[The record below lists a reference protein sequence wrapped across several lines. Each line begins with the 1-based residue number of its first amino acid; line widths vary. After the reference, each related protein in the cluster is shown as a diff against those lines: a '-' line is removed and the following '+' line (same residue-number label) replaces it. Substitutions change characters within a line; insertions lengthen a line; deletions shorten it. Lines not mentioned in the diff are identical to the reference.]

1 MSNPMQRL
9 AELEAEVSALTAE
22 RSRLLRER
30 TPMDAS
36 DVAER
41 VGMRL
46 ARVEQNLREDFIGKF
61 AGNFLLATETITH
74 RLVAVEEREKQLE
87 ERQQKL
93 QKEFESNIERMKD
106 ALREAYACEKEL
118 LTYCHESHAGFRE
131 ALLQILQAHNDSVE
145 TCNSAVEKTAHAAK
159 MCATFADDYKA
170 TSYYAQRDMTELI
183 DKTRSEWGNYQRDLI
198 KTVDAAV
205 KPALRELRRF
215 DYEQTKRKTWLLIL
229 GLITGLVFS
238 SGFSWLTQPNRYVR
252 QDARDWR
259 TLTDD
264 LTTPQRERM
273 LNLLSEIE
281 REKRAVERREREEQR
296 TSGSVPPP

>member
-1 MSNPMQRL
+1 MQRL

-22 RSRLLRER
+22 RNRLLREPP
-30 TPMDAS
+30 TPTPDMS
-36 DVAER
+36 DIAER

-61 AGNFLLATETITH
+61 AGNFLLATETITT
-74 RLVAVEEREKQLE
+74 RLIKVEEREKELE

-93 QKEFESNIERMKD
+93 QAEFESNIARMKD

-118 LTYCHESHAGFRE
+118 LTYCHEAHAGFRE

-170 TSYYAQRDMTELI
+170 ISYYAQRDMTELI
-183 DKTRSEWGNYQRDLI
+183 ERTRSEWGGYQRDLV
-198 KTVDAAV
+198 KTVDSAI

-215 DYEQTKRKTWLLIL
+215 DYEQTKRKTWLLVL
-229 GLITGLVFS
+229 GLITGLIFS
-238 SGFSWLTQPNRYVR
+238 SGFLWLTQPNRYLW
-252 QDARDWR
+252 QDARDWH

-264 LTTPQRERM
+264 LTAPQHERVM
-273 LNLLSEIE
+273 NLLSEIE
-281 REKRAVERREREEQR
+281 AEKRAAERREREAQR
-296 TSGSVPPP
+296 VRSNTPSL